1 LWAAVAAGTILSLV
15 VSWSI
20 AAGTFVLGSSSGG
33 WVHNYLYPFQFRSI
47 AIFAVVFACCA
58 VLAIVPLTEVRRRE
72 WRIVAMWFALG
83 LCAQGVLRGLSPYTM
98 DGLFLGDG
106 SNGFYQPTLQYGSV
120 ELLRDFDR
128 IRPMLPM
135 HPSTNMPGKVILMYA
150 LELVSQRPLVLAWL
164 VVVVSNLGGL
174 FLYLFVRDW
183 LDDRETALAA
193 AILYLF
199 VPSKL
204 LFFPG
209 LNAVTPVFV
218 LACAWLWVLL
228 LESRRVIYGLALGA
242 VAYGAVFYEPTPS
255 VMGLLFL
262 FLTAYAWWL
271 GEIDL
276 WAVVKLSVIV
286 TAGFL
291 VTYGAF
297 LVLFQFDLLETLRRV
312 AADAVIFNA
321 RVRRHYYPWIA
332 QNLLDLAFGAGLCQT
347 VLFCAVALMA
357 VSRKTLAAGN
367 TDGRMAALCLGTA
380 IALLATDLAGINR
393 GEVVRLWIFL
403 ACFLQ
408 VPAAYI
414 CRRLDSRAAL
424 ILVLGTTILQ
434 TALSASMLAFLQP

>member
-1 LWAAVAAGTILSLV
+1 
-15 VSWSI
+15 
-20 AAGTFVLGSSSGG
+20 
-33 WVHNYLYPFQFRSI
+33 
-47 AIFAVVFACCA
+47 
-58 VLAIVPLTEVRRRE
+58 
-72 WRIVAMWFALG
+72 
-83 LCAQGVLRGLSPYTM
+83 
-98 DGLFLGDG
+98 
-106 SNGFYQPTLQYGSV
+106 
-120 ELLRDFDR
+120 
-128 IRPMLPM
+128 
-135 HPSTNMPGKVILMYA
+135 MPGKIILTYA
-150 LELVSQRPLVLAWL
+150 LGLVSQRPLVLAWL
-164 VVVVSNLGGL
+164 VVVVSNLGAL

-183 LDDRETALAA
+183 LDDRETALAS
-193 AILYLF
+193 AILYVF

-218 LACAWLWVLL
+218 LACAWLWVRLL
-228 LESRRVIYGLALGA
+228 QSRRVIYGLALGA

-271 GEIDL
+271 GDIGL
-276 WAVVKLSVIV
+276 WTVVKLSVV
-286 TAGFL
+286 VALGFL
-291 VTYGAF
+291 ATYGLF
-297 LVLFQFDLLETLRRV
+297 LLLFQFDLLGTLRRV

-332 QNLLDLAFGAGLCQT
+332 QNLLDLAFGAGLCQA
-347 VLFCAVALMA
+347 VLFCAVAVAA
-357 VSRKTLAAGN
+357 VSRKTLAAGG

-380 IALLATDLAGINR
+380 IALVATDLAGINR

-408 VPAAYI
+408 IPAAYI

-424 ILVLGTTILQ
+424 LLVLGTTLLQ

>member
-1 LWAAVAAGTILSLV
+1 MAAGTVLSLV
-15 VSWSI
+15 VSGSI

-33 WVHNYLYPFQFRSI
+33 WVHGYLYTFQFRSV
-47 AIFAVVFACCA
+47 AIFASVLACCA
-58 VLAIVPLTEVRRRE
+58 VLAMVPLAEVNRRQ
-72 WRIVAMWFALG
+72 WRILGMWLALG

-98 DGLFLGDG
+98 EGLFLGDG

-128 IRPMLPM
+128 IRPTLPL
-135 HPSTNMPGKVILMYA
+135 HPSTNMPGKVMLMYA
-150 LELVSQRPLVLAWL
+150 LGIVSQRPAVLAWL
-164 VVVVSNLGGL
+164 VVVVSNIGAL

-183 LDDRETALAA
+183 LDDRETALAS

-218 LACAWLWVLL
+218 LACAWLWVRL
-228 LESRRVIYGLALGA
+228 LESRRVTYGVALGA
-242 VAYGAVFYEPTPS
+242 TAYGAVFYEPTPS

-271 GEIDL
+271 GDIDL
-276 WAVVKLSVIV
+276 WTVVKLSLVV
-286 TAGFL
+286 ALGFL
-291 VTYGAF
+291 ATYGLF
-297 LVLFQFDLLETLRRV
+297 LFFFDFDLVGTLRRV

-321 RVRRHYYPWIA
+321 RVRRHYFPWIA

-347 VLFCAVALMA
+347 VLFGMVAMMA
-357 VSRKTLAAGN
+357 ITRRTLAAGH

-408 VPAAYI
+408 IPAAYI

-424 ILVLGTTILQ
+424 ILVLATTILQ
-434 TALSASMLAFLQP
+434 ISLSASMLAFLQP

>member
-1 LWAAVAAGTILSLV
+1 VAAGTVLSLV
-15 VSWSI
+15 VSGSI
-20 AAGTFVLGSSSGG
+20 AGGAFVLGSSSGG
-33 WVHNYLYPFQFRSI
+33 WVHDYLYPFQFRSI
-47 AIFAVVFACCA
+47 AIFAAVFACCA
-58 VLAIVPLTEVRRRE
+58 VPAMVPLAEVRRQE
-72 WRIVAMWFALG
+72 WRILAMWFALG

-98 DGLFLGDG
+98 DGLFLGEG

-128 IRPMLPM
+128 IRPTLPS
-135 HPSTNMPGKVILMYA
+135 HASTNMPGKVILIYA
-150 LELVSQRPLVLAWL
+150 LGLVSQRPLVLAWL

-218 LACAWLWVLL
+218 LACAWLWVRLV
-228 LESRRVIYGLALGA
+228 ESRRVIYGLALGA

-271 GEIDL
+271 GDIDL
-276 WAVVKLSVIV
+276 WTVVKLSVV
-286 TAGFL
+286 VAVGFL
-291 VTYGAF
+291 VTYGVF
-297 LVLFQFDLLETLRRV
+297 LILFQFDLLATLRRV

-332 QNLLDLAFGAGLCQT
+332 QNVLDLAFGAGLCQT
-347 VLFCAVALMA
+347 VLFCVVALMA

-408 VPAAYI
+408 IPAAYI

>member
-1 LWAAVAAGTILSLV
+1 MAAGTVLSLV
-15 VSWSI
+15 VSGSI

-33 WVHNYLYPFQFRSI
+33 WVHDYLYPFQFRSI
-47 AIFAVVFACCA
+47 AIFAIVFACCA
-58 VLAIVPLTEVRRRE
+58 VLAMVPLAEVNRRQ
-72 WRIVAMWFALG
+72 WRMLAMWFALG

-98 DGLFLGDG
+98 DGLFLADG

-128 IRPMLPM
+128 IRPTLPL

-150 LELVSQRPLVLAWL
+150 LGRVSQRPIVLAWL
-164 VVVVSNLGGL
+164 VVVVSNLGAL
-174 FLYLFVRDW
+174 LLYLFVRDW
-183 LDDRETALAA
+183 LDDRETALAS

-209 LNAVTPVFV
+209 LNAVTPVLL
-218 LACAWLWVLL
+218 LACAWLWVRLL
-228 LESRRVIYGLALGA
+228 QSRRVIYGLALGA

-262 FLTAYAWWL
+262 FLTAYSLWL
-271 GEIDL
+271 GDIDL
-276 WAVVKLSVIV
+276 WTVVKLSVVV
-286 TAGFL
+286 TLGF
-291 VTYGAF
+291 VATYGLF
-297 LVLFQFDLLETLRRV
+297 LVLFQFDLLGTLRRV

-332 QNLLDLAFGAGLCQT
+332 QNLLDLAFGAGICQT
-347 VLFCAVALMA
+347 VLFCGALLMA
-357 VSRKTLAAGN
+357 VSRKTLAAGD
-367 TDGRMAALCLGTA
+367 THGRMAALCLGTVM
-380 IALLATDLAGINR
+380 ALVATDLAGINR

-403 ACFLQ
+403 ACFMQ
-408 VPAAYI
+408 IPAAYI

-424 ILVLGTTILQ
+424 ILVLGTTMLQ
-434 TALSASMLAFLQP
+434 TTLSASMLAFPQP

>member
-1 LWAAVAAGTILSLV
+1 VAAGTVLSLV
-15 VSWSI
+15 VSGSI

-33 WVHNYLYPFQFRSI
+33 WVHDYLYPFQFRSI
-47 AIFAVVFACCA
+47 AIFAIVFACCA
-58 VLAIVPLTEVRRRE
+58 VLAMVPLAEVNRRQ
-72 WRIVAMWFALG
+72 WRMLAMWFALG

-98 DGLFLGDG
+98 DGLFLADG

-128 IRPMLPM
+128 IRPTLPL

-150 LELVSQRPLVLAWL
+150 LGRVSQRPIVLAWL
-164 VVVVSNLGGL
+164 VVVVSNLGAL
-174 FLYLFVRDW
+174 LLYLFVRDW
-183 LDDRETALAA
+183 LDDRETALAS

-209 LNAVTPVFV
+209 LNAVTPVLL
-218 LACAWLWVLL
+218 LACAWLWVRLL
-228 LESRRVIYGLALGA
+228 QSRRVIYGLALGA

-262 FLTAYAWWL
+262 FLTAYSLWL
-271 GEIDL
+271 GDIDL
-276 WAVVKLSVIV
+276 WTVVKLSVVV
-286 TAGFL
+286 TLGF
-291 VTYGAF
+291 VATYGLF
-297 LVLFQFDLLETLRRV
+297 LVLFQFDLLGTLRRV

-332 QNLLDLAFGAGLCQT
+332 QNLLDLAFGAGICQT
-347 VLFCAVALMA
+347 VLFCGALLMA
-357 VSRKTLAAGN
+357 VSRKTLAAGD
-367 TDGRMAALCLGTA
+367 THGRMAALCLGTVM
-380 IALLATDLAGINR
+380 ALVATDLAGINR

-403 ACFLQ
+403 ACFMQ
-408 VPAAYI
+408 IPAAYI

-424 ILVLGTTILQ
+424 ILVLGTTMLQ
-434 TALSASMLAFLQP
+434 TTLSASMLAFPQP

>member
-1 LWAAVAAGTILSLV
+1 MAAGTVLSLV
-15 VSWSI
+15 VSGSI

-33 WVHNYLYPFQFRSI
+33 WVHGYLYPFQFRSI
-47 AIFAVVFACCA
+47 AIFAVVGAGCS
-58 VLAIVPLTEVRRRE
+58 VLAMVPLAEVRRRE
-72 WRIVAMWFALG
+72 WRILAMWFALG

-128 IRPMLPM
+128 IRPMLPL

-150 LELVSQRPLVLAWL
+150 LGLVSQRPLVLAWL

-218 LACAWLWVLL
+218 LACAWLWVRL

-262 FLTAYAWWL
+262 FLTAYAWWW
-271 GEIDL
+271 GDIDL
-276 WAVVKLSVIV
+276 WTVVKLSVV
-286 TAGFL
+286 VAVGFV
-291 VTYGAF
+291 VTYGVF
-297 LVLFQFDLLETLRRV
+297 LVLFQFDLLATLRRV

-347 VLFCAVALMA
+347 VLFCAVALIA
-357 VSRKTLAAGN
+357 VSSKTLAAGN

-380 IALLATDLAGINR
+380 IALVATDLAGINR

-408 VPAAYI
+408 IPAAYV

>member
-1 LWAAVAAGTILSLV
+1 MAAGTVVSLV

-33 WVHNYLYPFQFRSI
+33 WVHGYLYPFQFRSI
-47 AIFAVVFACCA
+47 AVFAIVFACCA
-58 VLAIVPLTEVRRRE
+58 VLAMVPLAEVHRRE
-72 WRIVAMWFALG
+72 WRMVAMWFVLG

-128 IRPMLPM
+128 IRPTLPL
-135 HPSTNMPGKVILMYA
+135 HPSTNMPGKIILTYA
-150 LELVSQRPLVLAWL
+150 LGLVSQRPLVLAWL
-164 VVVVSNLGGL
+164 VVVVSNLGAL

-183 LDDRETALAA
+183 LDDRETALAS
-193 AILYLF
+193 AILYVF

-209 LNAVTPVFV
+209 LNAVSPVFV
-218 LACAWLWVLL
+218 LACAWLWVRL
-228 LESRRVIYGLALGA
+228 LESRRLIYGLALGA
-242 VAYGAVFYEPTPS
+242 VAYGVVFFEPTPS

-271 GEIDL
+271 GDIGL
-276 WAVVKLSVIV
+276 WTVVKLSVV
-286 TAGFL
+286 VALGFL
-291 VTYGAF
+291 ATYGLF
-297 LVLFQFDLLETLRRV
+297 LLLFQFDLLGTLRRV

-332 QNLLDLAFGAGLCQT
+332 QNLLDLAFGAGLCQA
-347 VLFCAVALMA
+347 VLFCAVAVAA
-357 VSRKTLAAGN
+357 VSRKTLAAGG

-380 IALLATDLAGINR
+380 IALVATDLAGINR

-408 VPAAYI
+408 IPAAYI

-424 ILVLGTTILQ
+424 LLVLGTTLLQ

>member
-1 LWAAVAAGTILSLV
+1 MLSLA
-15 VSWSI
+15 VSGSI

-33 WVHNYLYPFQFRSI
+33 WVHAYLYPFQFRSI
-47 AIFAVVFACCA
+47 AIFAIVFACCA
-58 VLAIVPLTEVRRRE
+58 VLAMVPLAEVNRRQ

-98 DGLFLGDG
+98 EGLFLGDG
-106 SNGFYQPTLQYGSV
+106 SNGFFQPTLQYGSV

-128 IRPMLPM
+128 IRPTLPL

-150 LELVSQRPLVLAWL
+150 LGIVSQRPAVLAWL
-164 VVVVSNLGGL
+164 VVLVSNLGAL

-183 LDDRETALAA
+183 LDDRETALAS

-218 LACAWLWVLL
+218 LACAWLWVRLL
-228 LESRRVIYGLALGA
+228 QSRSVIYGLALGA

-262 FLTAYAWWL
+262 FLTAYALWVRD
-271 GEIDL
+271 IDL
-276 WAVVKLSVIV
+276 WTVVKLCVV
-286 TAGFL
+286 VALGFL
-291 VTYGAF
+291 ATYGLF
-297 LVLFQFDLLETLRRV
+297 LALFNFDLLGTLRRV

-332 QNLLDLAFGAGLCQT
+332 RNMLDLAFGAGLCQA
-347 VLFCAVALMA
+347 VLFCAVTVMA
-357 VSRKTLAAGN
+357 ISRKTLAARN
-367 TDGRMAALCLGTA
+367 MDGRMAALCLGTA
-380 IALLATDLAGINR
+380 IALVATDLAGINR

-408 VPAAYI
+408 IPAAYA
-414 CRRLDSRAAL
+414 CRRLESRAAL